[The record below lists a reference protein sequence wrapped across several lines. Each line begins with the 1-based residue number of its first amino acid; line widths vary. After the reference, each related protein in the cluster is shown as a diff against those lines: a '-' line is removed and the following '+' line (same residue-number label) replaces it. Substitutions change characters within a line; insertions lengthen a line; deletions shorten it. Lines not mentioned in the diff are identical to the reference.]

1 MKYSFVKI
9 IYDIMILIYR
19 TRLNI
24 NNAYAAFHSLIHISV
39 GYNASKCYTIVLLRI
54 NIKV

>member
-39 GYNASKCYTIVLLRI
+39 GYNASKCYTIALLRI
-54 NIKV
+54 IIKV